1 MDPIEDEI
9 QHQKTMANY
18 HFEVLVAT
26 NKLKDKAERIVKFS
40 PGCRIIY
47 LEELP
52 DQFEGIN
59 FPKLNS
65 NSYHTVYFTSGSTGT
80 PRGVIRTH
88 GTGLITAYISA
99 TELHICPEDRITL
112 TSGISIGMSV
122 TPTLG
127 ALLNGA
133 TICRRSDAMGSASL
147 FRNWLKEDQITIA
160 RASAG
165 LIRSLANM
173 PGDFPPLPYLRLID
187 TGGES
192 FSREEIEKFLEMM
205 PDGGIFNARLAS
217 NEAGNYAMFRI
228 RSGQKWSGKRN
239 PAGYPPPQVKV
250 FVVDENRQPLPV
262 GEEGE
267 IAVTSKYLAA
277 GYLND
282 PEQTK
287 QRFEEGPNGGKER
300 TYYTGDL
307 GKIAKDGLIEFLGRK
322 DLRVKIRGYTIGL
335 EVVDTALKGIEGI
348 QDAVVTVQ
356 VLPSGNKRL
365 IGYLVPREGQIISI
379 SHVRQELGK
388 LIPQYMIPSVLNK

>member
-1 MDPIEDEI
+1 
-9 QHQKTMANY
+9 
-18 HFEVLVAT
+18 
-26 NKLKDKAERIVKFS
+26 
-40 PGCRIIY
+40 
-47 LEELP
+47 
-52 DQFEGIN
+52 
-59 FPKLNS
+59 
-65 NSYHTVYFTSGSTGT
+65 
-80 PRGVIRTH
+80 
-88 GTGLITAYISA
+88 
-99 TELHICPEDRITL
+99 
-112 TSGISIGMSV
+112 
-122 TPTLG
+122 
-127 ALLNGA
+127 
-133 TICRRSDAMGSASL
+133 
-147 FRNWLKEDQITIA
+147 
-160 RASAG
+160 
-165 LIRSLANM
+165 
-173 PGDFPPLPYLRLID
+173 
-187 TGGES
+187 
-192 FSREEIEKFLEMM
+192 MM

-277 GYLND
+277 EYLND

-322 DLRVKIRGYTIGL
+322 DLRVKIRGYTVGL

-388 LIPQYMIPSVLNK
+388 LIPQYMIPPVLIKSKELPTTITGKIDRKALKIPELVRPEMDVPYHEPRNEKEKKIAAIWERILGVKPVGIEDSFFELGGDSLMSMQMIMEIEMGYNCKIPQDFFKIPTIVNLLYLINPKFSRKTRFY